1 MGFLRKTLLI
11 STGGLAPVKAN
22 SKKERTAKAAEKQ
35 VRLQRQM
42 LKQQQAALNAQLA
55 ASPKPEPASR
65 DQTGGGTRYKVRCPE
80 CSAYLVSRP
89 GTGIKCPKCN
99 VHMTVTPIDAQTATA
114 ITETAEAVTPAQAG
128 VTNELERLA
137 ELHRTSALSDDEFA
151 AAKARVLSDQR
162 ARPDG

>member
-22 SKKERTAKAAEKQ
+22 AKKERTAKAAEKQ

-42 LKQQQAALNAQLA
+42 LKQQQAALNTQLA
-55 ASPKPEPASR
+55 ASPKPEAASR
-65 DQTGGGTRYKVRCPE
+65 DQAADGTPYKVRCPG

-99 VHMTVTPIDAQTATA
+99 VEMTVTPIDAQTATA
-114 ITETAEAVTPAQAG
+114 LRETTAAVAQAQPG
-128 VTNELERLA
+128 LTNELERLA
-137 ELHRTSALSDDEFA
+137 GLHRTGALSDDEFA

-162 ARPDG
+162 ARPGG